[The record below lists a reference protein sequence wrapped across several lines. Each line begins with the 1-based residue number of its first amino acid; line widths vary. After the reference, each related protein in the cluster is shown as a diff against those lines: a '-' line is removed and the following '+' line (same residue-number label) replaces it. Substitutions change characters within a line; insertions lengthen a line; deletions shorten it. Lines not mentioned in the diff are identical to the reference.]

1 MSNERI
7 PVSLSKNDFAFLN
20 YIRQGSLYSGK
31 SISSLPEI
39 GDVLKAIIIHA
50 HLSIWS
56 YWERDGLDMFTVFC
70 SENNDGESLK
80 NLPKTQT
87 EFFQRVRIHQ
97 TNEILRKLQETNNIL
112 NHETE
117 NGPDKINT
125 STTSSRDTNLTNYI
139 LTLKDNEKHVL
150 DSLNSIFD
158 VLTKKHSN
166 SGIIR
171 FLLRYYFINPGND
184 NDKLKNEQFTILSS
198 FYLYGLYGY
207 TPQEAILLTH
217 GCSEFL
223 GIKIDKDKLEGFK
236 MINVDEL
243 AFNLYLEQL
252 QKYMNDGQEI
262 KKAFVG
268 KLKVRTLLMDI
279 NINNELNE
287 SHKSV
292 HSDFYFH
299 SSFIGFTLLLLEWYY
314 SQHTLPILTTYLYG
328 KINEIPLNIS
338 FFHLGLK
345 RFKDGM
351 EVILNSSKQY
361 KSDEK
366 NLIKIMYSK

>member
-1 MSNERI
+1 
-7 PVSLSKNDFAFLN
+7 
-20 YIRQGSLYSGK
+20 
-31 SISSLPEI
+31 
-39 GDVLKAIIIHA
+39 
-50 HLSIWS
+50 
-56 YWERDGLDMFTVFC
+56 
-70 SENNDGESLK
+70 
-80 NLPKTQT
+80 
-87 EFFQRVRIHQ
+87 
-97 TNEILRKLQETNNIL
+97 
-112 NHETE
+112 
-117 NGPDKINT
+117 
-125 STTSSRDTNLTNYI
+125 
-139 LTLKDNEKHVL
+139 
-150 DSLNSIFD
+150 
-158 VLTKKHSN
+158 
-166 SGIIR
+166 
-171 FLLRYYFINPGND
+171 
-184 NDKLKNEQFTILSS
+184 
-198 FYLYGLYGY
+198 
-207 TPQEAILLTH
+207 
-217 GCSEFL
+217 
-223 GIKIDKDKLEGFK
+223 